1 MKTPMLSSPSGQ
13 SITNKLTEL
22 GGGLFSILNLRIE
35 AYRWATARVDDA
47 FFGDLF
53 RSLQAQDFVF
63 RAQLQAALRG
73 SVAIAEPAAAEWQTM
88 LANVSLPPS
97 QMSAEVFFEFIV
109 HLHELEAQATVAI
122 LAETNPNTEWAQTL
136 RTRQTA
142 GKLLA
147 DSLVFLGQFD
157 DVFER

>member
-1 MKTPMLSSPSGQ
+1 MKTPMLSSPSSQ
-13 SITNKLTEL
+13 STANKLNEL

-35 AYRWATARVDDA
+35 AYRWATARVEDA
-47 FFGDLF
+47 FFSDLF

-63 RAQLQAALRG
+63 RAQLQAELG
-73 SVAIAEPAAAEWQTM
+73 SNVAIAEPAVAEWQTM

-109 HLHELEAQATVAI
+109 HLHELEAQATVAL

-136 RTRQTA
+136 QTRQTA

-147 DSLVFLGQFD
+147 GSLAFLGQYD
-157 DVFER
+157 DVFKR